1 MLVYTAHK
9 WECGERRAGWGRTYL
24 SRKSI
29 EMPKLAAIFESPT
42 TR

>member
-1 MLVYTAHK
+1 MLVSTKYK
-9 WECGERRAGWGRTYL
+9 WQSGEGGEGGAYL